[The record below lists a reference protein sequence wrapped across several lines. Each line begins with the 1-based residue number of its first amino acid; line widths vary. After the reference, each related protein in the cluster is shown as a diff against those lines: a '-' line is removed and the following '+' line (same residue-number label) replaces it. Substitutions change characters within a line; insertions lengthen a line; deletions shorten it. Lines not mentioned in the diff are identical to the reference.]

1 MDHIERRDRGLAY
14 IADASAMEQQ
24 IACRKILDRLNKADS
39 YDFATIADAA
49 KELLGR
55 SDGAFICPP
64 FHCDYG
70 SHIEV
75 GRNFFAN
82 YNCTILDVGRVV
94 IGDNCQ
100 MAPNVQIYTAG
111 HPIHPASR
119 NTAYEYGKDV
129 IIGDNVWLGGG
140 CIINPGV
147 RIGSNSII
155 GAGAVVTKDIP
166 EWSIAV
172 GNPARVIRTITEA
185 DRRTLIGKEEIDD
198 EAWADMQ
205 RMWETSEDEIRF
217 PTAP

>member
-39 YDFATIADAA
+39 YDFATIAEAA

-70 SHIEV
+70 KHIEV
-75 GRNFFAN
+75 GKNFFAN

>member
-1 MDHIERRDRGLAY
+1 M
-14 IADASAMEQQ
+14 
-24 IACRKILDRLNKADS
+24 
-39 YDFATIADAA
+39 
-49 KELLGR
+49 
-55 SDGAFICPP
+55 
-64 FHCDYG
+64 
-70 SHIEV
+70 
-75 GRNFFAN
+75 
-82 YNCTILDVGRVV
+82 V

-166 EWSIAV
+166 EWSVAV

>member
-1 MDHIERRDRGLAY
+1 
-14 IADASAMEQQ
+14 MEQQ

-39 YDFATIADAA
+39 YDFATIAEAA

-70 SHIEV
+70 NHIEV
-75 GRNFFAN
+75 GKNFFAN

-205 RMWETSEDEIRF
+205 RTWETSEDEIRF